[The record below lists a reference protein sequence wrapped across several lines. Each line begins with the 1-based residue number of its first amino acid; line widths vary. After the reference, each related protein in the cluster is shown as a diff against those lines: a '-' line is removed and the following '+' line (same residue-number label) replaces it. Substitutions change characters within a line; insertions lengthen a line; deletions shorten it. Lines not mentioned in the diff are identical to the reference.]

1 MARSSQLA
9 SLDFS
14 SHESGDA
21 VTIWYV
27 ACVPRSGGAHGAPH
41 MGLAC
46 INEAEARLGAFCAVV
61 QLYELHQMA
70 EALEA

>member
-1 MARSSQLA
+1 
-9 SLDFS
+9 
-14 SHESGDA
+14 
-21 VTIWYV
+21 
-27 ACVPRSGGAHGAPH
+27 